1 MTRPGFFAWSAAT
14 PALPSGALPPHPI
27 SWHYPLT
34 TMKSCCE
41 QAGAPPPKGPA
52 RRFLNYALYAAL
64 AAVLGFVLWQ
74 QFQA

>member
-1 MTRPGFFAWSAAT
+1 MTRPGLFAWSVAT
-14 PALPSGALPPHPI
+14 PVPIAALFPLLT

-41 QAGAPPPKGPA
+41 QAGGPPPKGPT
-52 RRFLNYALYAAL
+52 RRFLTYALYAAL